1 MKKLLFVILLFIS
14 LISVKAQYT
23 SLNAHSHNDYEQKSP
38 FYLAYNAHFGSIEAD
53 IWAVGEDLFVAH
65 NKSNIKSE
73 RSLDSLYIQ
82 PIVRLFR

>member
-14 LISVKAQYT
+14 LIPVKAQYT
-23 SLNAHSHNDYEQKSP
+23 TLNAHSHNDYEQKSP

-53 IWAVGEDLFVAH
+53 IWAVGGDLLVAH
-65 NKSNIKSE
+65 NKTNIKPE
-73 RSLDSLYIQ
+73 GSLDSLYIQ